1 MEGINNVN
9 HCEEI
14 DETSSCFNSLSE
26 EEIALIDRNK
36 TDIKYSK
43 GETILKQGTRATSIL
58 YLKEGLVK
66 LSMNTGEN
74 NLILNIKSMN
84 HFIATEN
91 LYAVEFHPYSV
102 TALQDSVVCF
112 LDIED
117 VKHVMKLNNV
127 FASDIYRVINAN
139 VVLTYDRLFSLTQ
152 KQLHGRFADI
162 LLCLSAKIFKAK
174 KFDLPLS
181 RRDLAALTGMAPESV
196 IRIIKDFKNDKLIA
210 TQGKS
215 IEILNMPMLKKISA
229 VG

>member
-1 MEGINNVN
+1 MEGKDIGN
-9 HCEEI
+9 HCEEV
-14 DETSSCFNSLSE
+14 DETSSCFNTLTDE
-26 EEIALIDRNK
+26 ELNHINRNK
-36 TDIKYSK
+36 TEIKYSK
-43 GETILKQGTRATSIL
+43 GETIIKQGTKATNIL
-58 YLKEGLVK
+58 YLKQGLVK
-66 LSMNTGEN
+66 LSMNTGDN
-74 NLILNIKSMN
+74 NLIINIKPKN
-84 HFIATEN
+84 HFIGTEN
-91 LYAVEFHPYSV
+91 LYGVEFHPYSV
-102 TALQDSVVCF
+102 TALQDCEVCF
-112 LDIED
+112 LDIDD
-117 VKHVMKLNNV
+117 VQYLIKQNNI

-162 LLCLSAKIFKAK
+162 LLCLSLKIFKNT

-210 TQGKS
+210 TQGKN

>member
-1 MEGINNVN
+1 MQGTNNAN

-14 DETSSCFNSLSE
+14 DETSSCFNSLTE
-26 EEIALIDRNK
+26 DELNHIDRNK
-36 TDIKYSK
+36 TEIKYSK
-43 GETILKQGTRATSIL
+43 GETIIKQGTKATNIL

-74 NLILNIKSMN
+74 NLIINIKPYN
-84 HFIATEN
+84 HFIGTEN
-91 LYAVEFHPYSV
+91 LYGVEFHPYSV
-102 TALQDSVVCF
+102 TALQDCVVCF
-112 LDIED
+112 LDIDD
-117 VKHVMKLNNV
+117 VRYLIKQNNI
-127 FASDIYRVINAN
+127 FATDIYRVINAN

-162 LLCLSAKIFKAK
+162 LLCLSAKIFKAT

>member
-1 MEGINNVN
+1 MVGINNVN

-14 DETSSCFNSLSE
+14 DETASCFNSLSE

-36 TDIKYSK
+36 TDIKYHK

-74 NLILNIKSMN
+74 NLILNIKPMN
-84 HFIATEN
+84 HFLATEN
-91 LYAVEFHPYSV
+91 LYGVEFHPYSV

-117 VKHVMKLNNV
+117 VKHVMKLNHV

-162 LLCLSAKIFKAK
+162 LLCLSTKIFKAT